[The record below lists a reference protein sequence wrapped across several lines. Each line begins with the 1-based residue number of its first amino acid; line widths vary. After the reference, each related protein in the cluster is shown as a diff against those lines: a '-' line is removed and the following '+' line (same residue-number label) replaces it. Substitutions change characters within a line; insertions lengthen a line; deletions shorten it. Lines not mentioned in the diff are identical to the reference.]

1 VLAVN
6 RLYRPREANR
16 ISNRVALVLPV
27 TPPKKLG
34 IFADYPIS
42 SMRTLELVDILG
54 ERKGFGFSMG
64 QKCIQVDV

>member
-1 VLAVN
+1 
-6 RLYRPREANR
+6 
-16 ISNRVALVLPV
+16 V

-42 SMRTLELVDILG
+42 SMRTLELVDILD
-54 ERKGFGFSMG
+54 ERKGFGLSMG

>member
-1 VLAVN
+1 MN
-6 RLYRPREANR
+6 RLYRPWDANR

-42 SMRTLELVDILG
+42 SMRTLELVDIL
-54 ERKGFGFSMG
+54 
-64 QKCIQVDV
+64 